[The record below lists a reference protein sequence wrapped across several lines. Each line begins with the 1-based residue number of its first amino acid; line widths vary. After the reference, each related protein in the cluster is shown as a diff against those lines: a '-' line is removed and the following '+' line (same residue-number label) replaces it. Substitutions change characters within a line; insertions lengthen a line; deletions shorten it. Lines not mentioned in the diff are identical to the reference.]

1 MANRKDS
8 KGRVLKV
15 GESQRKDGTYM
26 YRYTDIRGARQCVYA
41 PDLHELRDKEKTIQ
55 RSLSDGVNYADGSIT
70 VQELTERYL
79 STKIGIR
86 DSTKA
91 GYELNLKIITRYDF
105 SQLKIRN
112 VKMSDAKLFVT
123 TLYKDGISYGRIHY
137 IRAILSPAFK
147 MACEEN
153 CISKNPFSFTLSSV
167 IPNDKNVR
175 PALSALQQ
183 KDLIAFIKENPFY
196 SKYFDMINV
205 LLWTGLRISEY
216 CGLTIDDIDFVNR
229 KISVNKQLVY
239 GQNRKLRIAPPKTKT
254 SVRDIP
260 ITDKIY
266 GSLKNLVNTARQSNI
281 INAVDGYCDF
291 IALKPNGK
299 VQMYLD
305 LDMLFKR
312 IKKAYNKA
320 NPQNPID
327 NFSPHV
333 LRHTFCTNMIDY
345 GLDVKSLQYIMGHS
359 NATITL
365 NVYAHA
371 SYDNASRKIF
381 DLIDGKHA
389 V

>member
-153 CISKNPFSFTLSSV
+153 CVSKNPFSFTLSSV
-167 IPNDKNVR
+167 IPNDKKVR

-205 LLWTGLRISEY
+205 LLWTGLRVSEY
-216 CGLTIDDIDFVNR
+216 CGLTLDDIDFVNR

-327 NFSPHV
+327 IFSPHV
-333 LRHTFCTNMIDY
+333 LRHTFCTNMMDY

-371 SYDNASRKIF
+371 SYDNASRKVF

>member
-26 YRYTDIRGARQCVYA
+26 YRYTDIRGTRQCVYA

-153 CISKNPFSFTLSSV
+153 CVSKNPFSFTLSSV
-167 IPNDKNVR
+167 IPNDKKVR

-183 KDLIAFIKENPFY
+183 EDLIAFIKENPFY

-205 LLWTGLRISEY
+205 LLWTGLRVSEY
-216 CGLTIDDIDFVNR
+216 CGLTLDDIDFVNR

-266 GSLKNLVNTARQSNI
+266 GSLKNLVNSAKQSNI

-327 NFSPHV
+327 SFSPHV
-333 LRHTFCTNMIDY
+333 LRHTFCTNMMDY

-371 SYDNASRKIF
+371 SYDNASRKVF